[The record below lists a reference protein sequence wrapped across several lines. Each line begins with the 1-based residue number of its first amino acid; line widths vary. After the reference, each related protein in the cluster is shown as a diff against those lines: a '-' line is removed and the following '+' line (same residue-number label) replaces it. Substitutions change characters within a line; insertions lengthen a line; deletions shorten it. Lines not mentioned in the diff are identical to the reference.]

1 MTGSTDVYRR
11 SVCRTETRES
21 GSREFLVQL
30 ADADLKKP
38 GFKHAD
44 WVILEKYFPA
54 FGRQKDGLGQAVSA
68 IRIKARVHRVTDDE
82 GMNPV
87 ATGTVRMDQ
96 TLRVALGAM
105 TPEENRE
112 LEQDGLSAEEAAL
125 MNQVMLTP
133 FDGRRSLKDRF
144 LNLLH
149 GVVGTQPLI
158 MRVRYSLY
166 LDMEIPVCRIQPV
179 LFTVLGIAE
188 GDFVEIAAIGK
199 HENTEKR
206 TSVRVLELESSHIEK
221 RQNEVDQ
228 KGDFY
233 PDVSGI
239 LGLDR
244 LNREESDLPWI
255 FLDYERRNTL
265 NVWPGDV
272 VRVNR
277 SGRHLL
283 WKRAI
288 ILAVPAIVGVVSWVL
303 DADSVGFKWRALA
316 LGVTLAAVPLIV
328 VYQIRKQIM

>member
-1 MTGSTDVYRR
+1 MTEKARSVRR
-11 SVCRTETRES
+11 SVCRTEVREH
-21 GSREFLVQL
+21 GGREFLVQL
-30 ADADLKKP
+30 ADADLNSP
-38 GFKHAD
+38 GFKNAD
-44 WVILEKYFPA
+44 WVVLEKSFPA
-54 FGRQKDGLGQAVSA
+54 FGRQTDGPGEAASA
-68 IRIKARVHRVTDDE
+68 IRIKARVHRVTDDD
-82 GMNPV
+82 GNNPV
-87 ATGTVRMDQ
+87 AEGTVRMDQ

-105 TPEENRE
+105 TRQECGE
-112 LEQDGLSAEEAAL
+112 LEQDGLSAEDAEF
-125 MNQVMLTP
+125 MNHVVVTP

-149 GVVGTQPLI
+149 RVVGAQPLI

-166 LDMEIPVCRIQPV
+166 SDMEIPVCRIPPV

-188 GDFVEIAAIGK
+188 GDFVEISSIGK
-199 HENTEKR
+199 HENSERR
-206 TSVRVLELESSHIEK
+206 TSVRVLELESSHIER
-221 RQNEVDQ
+221 RQKEVDQ

-239 LGLDR
+239 LGLNR
-244 LNREESDLPWI
+244 LHREDSDLPWI
-255 FLDYERRNTL
+255 FLDYERRNAL

-303 DADSVGFKWRALA
+303 DADSVDFKWRALA
-316 LGVTLAAVPLIV
+316 MGITLAAVPLIV
-328 VYQIRKQIM
+328 VYQIRKEIM